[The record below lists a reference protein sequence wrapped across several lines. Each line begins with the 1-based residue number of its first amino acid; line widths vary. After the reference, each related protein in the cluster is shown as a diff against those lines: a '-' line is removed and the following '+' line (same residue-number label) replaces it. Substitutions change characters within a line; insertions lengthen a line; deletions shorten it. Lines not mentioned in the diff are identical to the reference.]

1 MENNEI
7 IKEIRSRYEDYVFA
21 EFGDSDIDE
30 NSTILDLM
38 YTSVGLNEEYDLQVS
53 YDLENQQMI
62 TTLSQGVL
70 HENGKTELTL
80 FTYKESQSL
89 ESFCEELDCVDF
101 NGYYSYAHDIVEDKF
116 HMENIDF

>member
-1 MENNEI
+1 MEDNKI

-30 NSTILDLM
+30 NSNILDLM
-38 YTSVGLNEEYDLQVS
+38 YTSVGPNEEYDVQVS
-53 YDLENQQMI
+53 YDLENQQSI
-62 TTLSQGVL
+62 VTLSQGVL

-89 ESFCEELDCVDF
+89 ESFCEELEFMDF
-101 NGYYSYAHDIVEDKF
+101 NDYYCYAHDIVEGKF
-116 HMENIDF
+116 HMENIEF